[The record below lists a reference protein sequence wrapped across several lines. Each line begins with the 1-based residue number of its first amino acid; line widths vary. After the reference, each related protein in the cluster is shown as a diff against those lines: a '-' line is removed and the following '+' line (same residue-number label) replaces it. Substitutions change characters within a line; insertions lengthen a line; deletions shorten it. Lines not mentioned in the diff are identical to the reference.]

1 MATEAVAAA
10 AATGSN
16 VATPTRVLSS
26 AFRASVDSFN
36 QLLRRVDVPQAR
48 MITASRITR
57 VRSGSDIAIW
67 SSGVSGV
74 TWALP
79 YEATPS
85 VGRARKRDAMVHE
98 CGLSDVEG
106 CLELKSSK

>member
-1 MATEAVAAA
+1 VAIEAVAAA

-16 VATPTRVLSS
+16 LATPTRVLSS

-36 QLLRRVDVPQAR
+36 QLRVDVPQER

-67 SSGVSGV
+67 SSGLSGV
-74 TWALP
+74 TWALSS
-79 YEATPS
+79 EDWR
-85 VGRARKRDAMVHE
+85 VRKRDAMAHE
-98 CGLSDVEG
+98 CAPSGPGKQWRLND
-106 CLELKSSK
+106 